1 MDKPGINPYIPIMI
15 GVISV
20 ALSAVFV
27 KLATADAG
35 VIAFYRMFFSV
46 LLLLPVFLFKYRW
59 EVKLLS
65 KRDWIN
71 TTFAGVF
78 LAFHFIFFIVLNT
91 QTVGTLIPFILHY

>member
-1 MDKPGINPYIPIMI
+1 MI
-15 GVISV
+15 GVVSV

-46 LLLLPVFLFKYRW
+46 LLLLPVFLFHYRW
-59 EVKLLS
+59 EVKLLR

-71 TTFAGVF
+71 TTFAGVS
-78 LAFHFIFFIVLNT
+78 LAFHCIFCFECINYTSV
-91 QTVGTLIPFILHY
+91 YS